1 MRFTS
6 TKLQVWWSHQY
17 PWLSSVWSKP
27 HWSQSPCLT
36 RTTSRL
42 SLAASLAADNC
53 LEMFSNPQPDPLT
66 TLSPTH
72 TILTTPRTLPNPS
85 SPCCCRWPGVRT
97 AAPQWSETEGWEDP
111 WEAEAR
117 PPPTQQQHTVQGRVN
132 TGNTYFT
139 MTHKH
144 KFSGEKYLMTSEKYL
159 LCWCSH
165 VPPAQTTRARPL
177 LSDERRLLTSPACRV
192 EMAPRATAL
201 ILAGKETQSR
211 YILSSM

>member
-6 TKLQVWWSHQY
+6 TKLHVWWSHQY

-42 SLAASLAADNC
+42 SLAASLAADKC
-53 LEMFSNPQPDPLT
+53 LEMFPNPQPYPLF
-66 TLSPTH
+66 PTH
-72 TILTTPRTLPNPS
+72 TIHTTPRTLPNPS

-165 VPPAQTTRARPL
+165 VSPQPRQHEPGLSCLMRGGSWPAPP
-177 LSDERRLLTSPACRV
+177 V
-192 EMAPRATAL
+192 E
-201 ILAGKETQSR
+201 
-211 YILSSM
+211 